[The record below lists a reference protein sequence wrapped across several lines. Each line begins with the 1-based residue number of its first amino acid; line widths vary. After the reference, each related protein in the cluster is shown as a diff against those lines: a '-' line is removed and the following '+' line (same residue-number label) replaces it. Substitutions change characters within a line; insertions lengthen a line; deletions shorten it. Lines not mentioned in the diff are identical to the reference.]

1 MAAPLGLAKGARHHG
16 DRLGWQ
22 LENGPALEAV
32 ALQAAQHDFP
42 EHLLQPLGA
51 TTTLEEWLE
60 GGGALSVD
68 GVAKE
73 AEQGLQVVRRVL
85 QGRTWLGLGLE

>member
-32 ALQAAQHDFP
+32 ALQAAQHDLR

-51 TTTLEEWLE
+51 TTALEEWL
-60 GGGALSVD
+60 GGG
-68 GVAKE
+68 
-73 AEQGLQVVRRVL
+73 
-85 QGRTWLGLGLE
+85 LGLGLGLGLG